1 MFPGERGNRTL
12 ELPLHPDI
20 MEELSSFFFPI
31 FILSSFFSFLFFFS
45 SLRIWNGKLVEK
57 NISAMEIRVCITFSF
72 FYNYDYYINLE
83 LLEIF
88 IVTSQNAYVY
98 I

>member
-1 MFPGERGNRTL
+1 MG
-12 ELPLHPDI
+12 
-20 MEELSSFFFPI
+20 
-31 FILSSFFSFLFFFS
+31 
-45 SLRIWNGKLVEK
+45 
-57 NISAMEIRVCITFSF
+57 IRVYIMFSF

-83 LLEIF
+83 LLETF